1 MGWNHDARI
10 IVFDGERQRVVS
22 TMYLEDTTLFL
33 KRPMRDSR
41 AAARILQRIGFS
53 NRYGHE
59 EGSCSCKTI
68 EAEGMEE
75 NPETEYT
82 RRISI
87 ILIYIY
93 NISLIPENRQGAGGE
108 SWILS
113 HSHVSY

>member
-1 MGWNHDARI
+1 
-10 IVFDGERQRVVS
+10 
-22 TMYLEDTTLFL
+22 
-33 KRPMRDSR
+33 
-41 AAARILQRIGFS
+41 
-53 NRYGHE
+53 
-59 EGSCSCKTI
+59 
-68 EAEGMEE
+68 MEE